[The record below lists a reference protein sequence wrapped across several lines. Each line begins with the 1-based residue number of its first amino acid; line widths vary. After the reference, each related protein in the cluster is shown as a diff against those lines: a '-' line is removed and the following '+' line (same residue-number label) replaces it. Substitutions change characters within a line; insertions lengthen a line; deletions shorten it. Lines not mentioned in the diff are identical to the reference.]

1 LFNVKDEK
9 KSYLYGIISVIIWST
24 VASAFKISLKYLDFI
39 SLLLISSL
47 TAIFILFLI
56 ILLQKKLIL
65 LKNLNKKDYINSL
78 FLGFLNPFIYYTV
91 LFKSYSLLKAQEA
104 QPLNYTWA
112 IFLSIFSSIF
122 LKQRLKILHL
132 LGLLIS
138 FFGVFIIAIQGN
150 IKEISFKN
158 PFGVFLAILSAII
171 WSLYWI
177 YNIKDKK
184 EEVIKLFLNFLFGFP
199 FILISF
205 LLFSN
210 KELPLKGILGGIY
223 VGLFEMGITFVLWL
237 KALRYAKYVSHI
249 TILIYLSPFLSLFF
263 IRIFVREK
271 ILTSTIIALILII
284 SGIFIQ
290 KIKFKNQ

>member
-1 LFNVKDEK
+1 MLKDER
-9 KSYLYGIISVIIWST
+9 KSYFYGIVSVLIWST
-24 VASAFKISLKYLDFI
+24 VASAFKLSLKYLDFI
-39 SLLLISSL
+39 SLLFISSL

-56 ILLQKKLIL
+56 ILFQKKIIL
-65 LKNLNKKDYINSL
+65 LKNINKKDYINSL

-122 LKQRLKILHL
+122 LKQKLKISHL
-132 LGLLIS
+132 LGLLIGFS
-138 FFGVFIIAIQGN
+138 GVFIIAVQGK

-158 PFGVFLAILSAII
+158 PFGVFLALSSAII

-177 YNIKDKK
+177 YNIKDKRD
-184 EEVIKLFLNFLFGFP
+184 EVIKLFLNFLFGFP

-205 LLFSN
+205 FLFSN
-210 KELPLKGILGGIY
+210 KELRLEGILGGVY

-237 KALRYAKYVSHI
+237 KALRYAKFISHI
-249 TILIYLSPFLSLFF
+249 SILIYFSPFLSLFF

-271 ILTSTIIALILII
+271 ILPSTIIGLILII

>member
-1 LFNVKDEK
+1 MLKDER
-9 KSYLYGIISVIIWST
+9 KSYFYGIISVLIWST

-47 TAIFILFLI
+47 TAIFVLFLI

-78 FLGFLNPFIYYTV
+78 FLGLLNPFIYYIV

-122 LKQRLKILHL
+122 LKQKLKVSSL
-132 LGLLIS
+132 LGLLIGFS
-138 FFGVFIIAIQGN
+138 GVFIIATQGKF
-150 IKEISFKN
+150 KEISFKN
-158 PFGVFLAILSAII
+158 PFGVFLALLSAII

-184 EEVIKLFLNFLFGFP
+184 DEVIKLFLNFLFGFP

-205 LLFSN
+205 LFFSN
-210 KELPLKGILGGIY
+210 KELPLKGILGGVY

-237 KALRYAKYVSHI
+237 KALKYAKFVSHI
-249 TILIYLSPFLSLFF
+249 SILIYLSPFLSLFF
-263 IRIFVREK
+263 IRIFVKEK
-271 ILTSTIIALILII
+271 ILLSTIIGLILII

-290 KIKFKNQ
+290 KFKN